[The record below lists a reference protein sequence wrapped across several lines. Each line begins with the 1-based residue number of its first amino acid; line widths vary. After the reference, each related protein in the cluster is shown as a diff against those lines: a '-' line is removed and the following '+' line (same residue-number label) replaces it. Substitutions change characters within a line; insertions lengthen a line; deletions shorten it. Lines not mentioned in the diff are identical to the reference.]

1 MLRYP
6 VSLLVLIHLKLTF
19 LVGVSN
25 LLITHRNVAA
35 QESLS
40 KLDTALSLE
49 FNVRVRPLLKK
60 YCFECHE
67 GDSAEAATD
76 IAMYRQLS
84 KIRESDSQWQQIRG
98 LVRIGAMPPPDHS
111 EQPTEKERQL
121 VSDWIDR
128 ALTEVDCNEPNPLP
142 PVTVRR
148 LNRFEYD
155 NTLRDLFGVE
165 LSPAS
170 VVGFVSDD
178 VGNGFDNQ
186 GEVLSLSPLILEKYM
201 QAAEWVSSKVVFS
214 DPMVLREQESEGE
227 RIRIG
232 ERFGTDFLFAEGEY
246 HLATSLRFGRKSER
260 WTVQV
265 YLDDKMLDE
274 VEVSGKSKIFTW
286 DLKTKAGKHRFEVRV
301 LDSKEN
307 RQVADSRDAFLYIDR
322 IVVKGPAKGN
332 PPMPLV
338 HQKIMIAEPN
348 DKVSVE
354 EAATQI
360 MKQFLPYAFRRPT
373 LPEERQR
380 IVDIIVKSS
389 KDGWSFPESVQFGI
403 QAILVSP
410 EFLFRIE
417 KPLRTQPATT
427 VAKPS
432 PDKGPPPQVNQ
443 EEPLDEFDL
452 ASRLSYFLWSS
463 MPDAEL
469 FRLATKN
476 ELSNPAVLKKQ
487 VDRMLDDPK
496 CDALIHGFFDQW
508 LGLRNLASVSVDE
521 REFPIWT
528 PALSDALTNE
538 TFLFCKD
545 VLKRGSL
552 RDFLNSDKTFVNP
565 RLADFYGL
573 PFDGQDPQE
582 MFLGSSR
589 GDEFMRRMGKYRDE
603 DRWIQVALPNQRRGL
618 LTHASILT
626 LTSNP
631 TRTSPVKRGK
641 WVLDNILGDPPP
653 PAPPNVPSLEES
665 VGEKVKLSLRKQL
678 EQHRANP
685 SCASC
690 HKVLDPIGLGLENF
704 DAIGQWRTK
713 DEGMPIVAESEF
725 ADGRKFTS
733 PRELLKL
740 LEKDEPKMARHF
752 ATQLLT
758 YALGRGLTRA
768 DQCDLNLIL
777 DQAKATKYSIKS
789 FVHATINSRP
799 FRYNSPA
806 IVKK

>member
-1 MLRYP
+1 MLRFP
-6 VSLLVLIHLKLTF
+6 ASFLVLFHLDLVF
-19 LVGVSN
+19 LGGVAC
-25 LLITHRNVAA
+25 LFTTHRAIAA
-35 QESLS
+35 EESVS
-40 KLDTALSLE
+40 KLDTALNQE
-49 FNVRVRPLLKK
+49 FNFRVRPLLKK

-67 GDSAEAATD
+67 GDSAEASTD
-76 IAMYRQLS
+76 IATFRHLS
-84 KIRESDSQWQQIRG
+84 KIRESESQWQQIRG

-111 EQPTEKERQL
+111 VQPTEKERQL
-121 VSDWIDR
+121 VSNWIER
-128 ALTEVDCNEPNPLP
+128 ALTEIDCNEPNPLP

-148 LNRFEYD
+148 LNRSEYD
-155 NTLRDLFGVE
+155 NTIRDLFGVD

-201 QAAEWVSSKVVFS
+201 QAAEWVSTKVVFS
-214 DPMVLREQESEGE
+214 DPMVLREQVSEGE

-232 ERFGTDFLFAEGEY
+232 ERFGSDFHFAEGEY
-246 HLATSLRFGRKSER
+246 HLASSLRFGLKSEQ
-260 WTVQV
+260 WAVEI
-265 YLDDKMLDE
+265 YLDDKLIDE
-274 VEVSGKSKIFTW
+274 VEVHGKSKIFTW
-286 DLKTKAGKHRFEVRV
+286 DVKATAGIHRFEIRV
-301 LDSKEN
+301 PETEGNREVAYGRDS
-307 RQVADSRDAFLYIDR
+307 VLYIDR

-332 PPMPLV
+332 PPMPLA
-338 HQKIMIAEPN
+338 HQKIMIAEPSES
-348 DKVSVE
+348 VSVE

-360 MKQFLPYAFRRPT
+360 MKQFLPFAFRRPT

-403 QAILVSP
+403 QAILISP

-417 KPLRTQPATT
+417 KPFRIPSATSASNPSQGMAPQP
-427 VAKPS
+427 KFS
-432 PDKGPPPQVNQ
+432 H

-452 ASRLSYFLWSS
+452 ANRLSYFLWSS

-469 FRLATKN
+469 LRLATKN
-476 ELSNPAVLKKQ
+476 ELSNQTVLQKQ
-487 VDRMLDDPK
+487 IDRMLADPK

-528 PALSDALTNE
+528 PALSEALSKE
-538 TFLFCKD
+538 TFLFCKE
-545 VLKRGSL
+545 VLKSGKL
-552 RDFLNSDKTFVNP
+552 RDFLNSDTTFVNP
-565 RLADFYGL
+565 RLADFYNL
-573 PFDGQDPQE
+573 KFDGQDPEE
-582 MFLGSSR
+582 MYRGSSR
-589 GDEFMRRMGKYRDE
+589 SEEYERRMGRYRDE
-603 DRWIQVALPNQRRGL
+603 DRWIQVALPEQRRGL

-678 EQHRANP
+678 EQHRENP

-704 DAIGQWRTK
+704 DAIGQWRTT
-713 DEGMPIVAESEF
+713 DEGMPIVAESQF

-733 PRELLKL
+733 PRELLRL
-740 LEKDEPKMARHF
+740 LEADEPKMARHF

-777 DQAKATKYSIKS
+777 NHAQASEYSIKS
-789 FVHATINSRP
+789 FVYATINSRP
-799 FRYNSPA
+799 FRYNSA
-806 IVKK
+806 SQAKN